1 MGDEPGPQKSHRERQ
16 AGRKFEKKK
25 ARTKVQDEGMTARQR
40 NPRAFA
46 IQSVNK
52 MARKVRRY
60 GIYIETNWIQIAQ
73 LYWYCIISSIFKSV

>member
-1 MGDEPGPQKSHRERQ
+1 
-16 AGRKFEKKK
+16 
-25 ARTKVQDEGMTARQR
+25 MTARQR

-60 GIYIETNWIQIAQ
+60 AIHTVQV
-73 LYWYCIISSIFKSV
+73 SIVATYYHYMYSD